1 MPLFDVYS
9 LFDVTPVKAA
19 GTRVWDDKGT
29 EYLDLYGGHAVIS
42 VGHCHP
48 RYVAAVTGQL
58 NKLGFYS
65 NSVHNPLQE
74 ELAEKIGELSGLPDY
89 SLFLCNSGA
98 EANEN
103 ALKLASFH
111 TGKGRVIAF
120 KGAFHGRTSGAV
132 AVTDNPKIRSPFN
145 CGHKVSFVP
154 LNDIEAVKAELSA
167 GDVAGVIIEGI
178 QGVGGIKIPD
188 DGFIKELR
196 EETRKAG
203 VVLIL
208 DEVQSGYGRSGRF
221 FAHQWAGIKPD
232 VITMAKGMAGGF
244 PIGGVLISPDF
255 KPVKGMLGTTFGGN
269 HLAMAAAIAV
279 ADIIRDENLVANAL
293 TVGEYLKSRLQALA
307 DGAPTSEDTAT
318 LGMLRGGI
326 GAERSEASGGA
337 ERSEASE
344 VSVTPSVKIKEVRGR
359 GLMLGAEFTG
369 PVAEIRSKLLYD
381 KHIFTGVSGKD
392 MIRLLAPLVL
402 TKEDVDIFMKALEE
416 VL

>member
-1 MPLFDVYS
+1 MKLFDVYS
-9 LFDVTPVKAA
+9 LFDVTPVKAS

-48 RYVAAVTGQL
+48 KYVAAVTDQL
-58 NKLGFYS
+58 GKLGFYS

-74 ELAEKIGELSGLPDY
+74 ELAEKIGEMSGYTDY

-111 TGKGRVIAF
+111 TGKDRVIAF

-132 AVTDNPKIRSPFN
+132 AVTDNPKIRAPFN
-145 CGHKVSFVP
+145 CGHKVTFVP
-154 LNDIEAVKAELSA
+154 LNDIEAVKEELA
-167 GDVAGVIIEGI
+167 KGDVAGVIIEGI
-178 QGVGGIKIPD
+178 QGVGGIQIPD
-188 DGFIKELR
+188 DGFMKELR
-196 EETRKAG
+196 QATIDAG
-203 VVLIL
+203 TVLIL
-208 DEVQSGYGRSGRF
+208 DEVQSGYGRSGKF

-244 PIGGVLISPDF
+244 PIGGVLISPEF
-255 KPVKGMLGTTFGGN
+255 EPVKGMLGTTFGGN

-279 ADIIRDENLVANAL
+279 ADIIRNENLVSNAF
-293 TVGEYLKSRLQALA
+293 TVGEYLKARLQVVAEGSPA
-307 DGAPTSEDTAT
+307 SEDRAT
-318 LGMLRGGI
+318 LGNVRGGT

-344 VSVTPSVKIKEVRGR
+344 LPGTPSVKEIRGR
-359 GLMLGAEFTG
+359 GLMLGVEFDG

-381 KHIFTGVSGKD
+381 KHIFTGVSGKN

-402 TKEDVDIFMKALEE
+402 TKDDVDIFIKALEE

>member
-1 MPLFDVYS
+1 MKLFDVYS
-9 LFDVTPVKAA
+9 LFEVTPVKAS

-48 RYVAAVTGQL
+48 RYVAAVTDQL
-58 NKLGFYS
+58 GKLGFYS

-74 ELAEKIGELSGLPDY
+74 ELAEKIGELSGYTDY

-111 TGKGRVIAF
+111 TGKDRVIAF

-132 AVTDNPKIRSPFN
+132 AVTDNPKIRAPFN
-145 CGHKVSFVP
+145 CGHKVTFVP
-154 LNDIEAVKAELSA
+154 LNDIEAVKSELA
-167 GDVAGVIIEGI
+167 KGDVAGVIIEGI

-188 DGFIKELR
+188 DGFMKELR
-196 EETRKAG
+196 QATIDAG
-203 VVLIL
+203 TVLIL
-208 DEVQSGYGRSGRF
+208 DEVQSGYGRSGKF

-232 VITMAKGMAGGF
+232 IITMAKGMAGGF
-244 PIGGVLISPDF
+244 PIGGVLISPEF
-255 KPVKGMLGTTFGGN
+255 EPVKGMLGTTFGGN

-279 ADIIRDENLVANAL
+279 ADIIRDENLVSNAL
-293 TVGEYLKSRLQALA
+293 EVGEYLKHRLAKLA
-307 DGAPTSEDTAT
+307 DGAPDSENTAT
-318 LGMLRGGI
+318 LGTLRGGTV
-326 GAERSEASGGA
+326 SEANGGA
-337 ERSEASE
+337 ERSEAVE
-344 VSVTPSVKIKEVRGR
+344 HRETPSVKEVRGR
-359 GLMLGAEFTG
+359 GLMLGVEFEG
-369 PVAEIRSKLLYD
+369 PVGEIRSKLLYD
-381 KHIFTGVSGKD
+381 KHIFTGVSGKN

-402 TKEDVDIFMKALEE
+402 TKDDVDIFIKALEE